1 MEEQDEKLKKITNA
15 SEVLA
20 LQVKKVKENGD
31 WKMEDESGSP
41 RETEET
47 STLRS
52 MTFTVDGGECL
63 IMKNTISIFEEL
75 SSLNLE
81 ELPIEYLI
89 IVIRTL
95 LSICKQEGEAQIAGE
110 QVVKRLELA
119 ISRLATTYELLA
131 AMQRIINELRSNMD
145 RQNSE
150 NNRRQEADGKE
161 MEALRKEKR
170 RTIRKNC

>member
-1 MEEQDEKLKKITNA
+1 
-15 SEVLA
+15 
-20 LQVKKVKENGD
+20 
-31 WKMEDESGSP
+31 MEDGSSSP
-41 RETEET
+41 GETEET

-52 MTFTVDGGECL
+52 LTFTVDGGECI

-110 QVVKRLELA
+110 KVVKRLELA
-119 ISRLATTYELLA
+119 ISSLAHHL
-131 AMQRIINELRSNMD
+131 
-145 RQNSE
+145 
-150 NNRRQEADGKE
+150 
-161 MEALRKEKR
+161 
-170 RTIRKNC
+170 